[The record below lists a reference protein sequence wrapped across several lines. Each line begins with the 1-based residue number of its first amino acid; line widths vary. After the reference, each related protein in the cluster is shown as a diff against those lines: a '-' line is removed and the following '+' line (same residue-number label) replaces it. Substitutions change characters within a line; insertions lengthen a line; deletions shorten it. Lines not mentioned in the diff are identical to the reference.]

1 MSLVSMLVNS
11 ENKLEIIFLHK
22 ICLTYILKKL
32 NIYIFTISTFNLR
45 SVKIKII
52 KPSQIVEQIKTQY
65 SYEEILNHICKKKL
79 KTLYDA

>member
-1 MSLVSMLVNS
+1 M
-11 ENKLEIIFLHK
+11 
-22 ICLTYILKKL
+22 

-65 SYEEILNHICKKKL
+65 SYEEILKGNGFGLDEAYGSINTVSTIRNLVPIGLKGEFHPFCKKITK
-79 KTLYDA
+79 